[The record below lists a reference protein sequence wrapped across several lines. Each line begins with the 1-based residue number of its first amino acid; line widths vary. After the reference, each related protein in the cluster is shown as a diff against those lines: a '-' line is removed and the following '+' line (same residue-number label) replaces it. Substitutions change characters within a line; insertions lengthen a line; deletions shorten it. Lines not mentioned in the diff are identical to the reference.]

1 MRRNGWALIALIM
14 FASACG
20 LGIDESAR
28 PITSVPFSLL
38 DSTTSTSE
46 PVPEDPAFAL
56 TLYWI
61 SENDESLISLVRP
74 QDDPPSVQDA
84 LDALVGGPT
93 EAELAIFPEARSPSS
108 VSETLNP
115 TARAVNDGI
124 LIIDVADGT
133 ELRGANR
140 LPAAVIV
147 CTVTQFSLILAVEI
161 RDADGAIQLSGLN
174 SESIEGAATRANFN
188 DCQPTVPEG

>member
-1 MRRNGWALIALIM
+1 MRRTLVAVIGFVALC
-14 FASACG
+14 ASCG
-20 LGIDESAR
+20 LGIDDSAQ
-28 PITSVPFSLL
+28 PITSVPFALL

-46 PVPEDPAFAL
+46 PVPEDPAFGL
-56 TLYWI
+56 TLFWI
-61 SENDESLISLVRP
+61 SQIDESLISLVRP

-93 EAELAIFPEARSPSS
+93 EVELESFPNARSPSS

-115 TARAVNDGI
+115 TARAVQDGI

-161 RDADGAIQLSGLN
+161 RDDDGAIQLSGLN

-188 DCQPTVPEG
+188 DCQPIDPES

>member
-1 MRRNGWALIALIM
+1 MKRTLVALIAFVTLS
-14 FASACG
+14 ASCG
-20 LGIDESAR
+20 LGVDESAR

-38 DSTTSTSE
+38 ESTTSTSE
-46 PVPEDPAFAL
+46 LVPEDPAFGL
-56 TLYWI
+56 TLFWI
-61 SENDESLISLVRP
+61 SAADETLISLVRP

-93 EAELAIFPEARSPSS
+93 EAELARFPNARSPSS

-115 TARAVNDGI
+115 TAGQVTDSI

-133 ELRGANR
+133 ELREANR

-147 CTVTQFSLILAVEI
+147 CTVTEFSTILAVEI

-174 SESIEGAATRANFN
+174 SESIEGAATRSNFN
-188 DCQPTVPEG
+188 NCEPTDPES

>member
-1 MRRNGWALIALIM
+1 MRRAVAAVVA
-14 FASACG
+14 FACLSASCG
-20 LGIDESAR
+20 LGVDESAR

-38 DSTTSTSE
+38 ESTTSTSE
-46 PVPEDPAFAL
+46 PVPDDPAFGL

-61 SENDESLISLVRP
+61 SEVDESLISLVRP

-93 EAELAIFPEARSPSS
+93 ETELEAFPEARSPSS

-115 TARAVNDGI
+115 TARAVSDGI

-188 DCQPTVPEG
+188 DCQPIDSGS

>member
-1 MRRNGWALIALIM
+1 MRRNLLAIVMLTLFTAG
-14 FASACG
+14 CG
-20 LGIDESAR
+20 LGIDETAR

-38 DSTTSTSE
+38 ESTTSTSE
-46 PVPEDPAFAL
+46 PAPEDPAFAL
-56 TLYWI
+56 SLFWI
-61 SENDESLISLVRP
+61 SEVDESLISLVRP

-93 EAELAIFPEARSPSS
+93 EAELEIFPEARSPSS
-108 VSETLNP
+108 VSETLSP
-115 TARAVNDGI
+115 TAGPIADGI
-124 LIIDVADGT
+124 LIIEVADGT

-147 CTVTQFSLILAVEI
+147 CTVTQFSLVDAVEI
-161 RDADGAIQLSGLN
+161 RDVDGAIQLSGLN

-188 DCQPTVPEG
+188 DCEPTVPEG